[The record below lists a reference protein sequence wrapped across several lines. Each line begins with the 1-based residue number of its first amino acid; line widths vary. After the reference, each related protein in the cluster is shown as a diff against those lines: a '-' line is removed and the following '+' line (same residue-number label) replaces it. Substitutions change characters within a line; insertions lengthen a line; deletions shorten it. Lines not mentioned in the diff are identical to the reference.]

1 MEQLLLRYH
10 HALEKTPTEFVR
22 YLDSQ
27 IDWSSRL
34 IGILGTRGIGK
45 TTLMR
50 QRIKMHENIESTLYV
65 DAGDIYFG
73 SHSLYEVAENF
84 YKNGGKKLFIDEI
97 HRYENWA
104 SEVKMIYDFLED
116 FQVVYSGSSILDLER
131 GGADL
136 SRRKSQHYLYG
147 LSFREFLKWKH
158 DIDVPV
164 MTLDEVLHNK
174 QPILPSTLRPI
185 ALFKDYLRNG
195 YYPFGEETDFWD
207 KLTSAVT
214 TTLEND
220 IPQYAKLTL
229 GTIKKIKKLFY
240 FLAQHVPFKPNISKI
255 GKTLGIDRNEIP
267 DLLEYLNR
275 AQLISMVKMPG
286 NGLGAIRDVEKLF
299 LNNTNLAYALS
310 NETPDIGTLRET
322 AFCQMTCV
330 TEKVSASLA
339 TDYYIGDSSFEVGGL
354 NKGTQ
359 QIAGVPNSYIVRDDT
374 EYRAFNFIPLWHFG
388 FLY

>member
-1 MEQLLLRYH
+1 M
-10 HALEKTPTEFVR
+10 
-22 YLDSQ
+22 
-27 IDWSSRL
+27 
-34 IGILGTRGIGK
+34 
-45 TTLMR
+45 
-50 QRIKMHENIESTLYV
+50 
-65 DAGDIYFG
+65 
-73 SHSLYEVAENF
+73 
-84 YKNGGKKLFIDEI
+84 
-97 HRYENWA
+97 
-104 SEVKMIYDFLED
+104 
-116 FQVVYSGSSILDLER
+116 
-131 GGADL
+131 
-136 SRRKSQHYLYG
+136 
-147 LSFREFLKWKH
+147 
-158 DIDVPV
+158 
-164 MTLDEVLHNK
+164 
-174 QPILPSTLRPI
+174 
-185 ALFKDYLRNG
+185 
-195 YYPFGEETDFWD
+195 
-207 KLTSAVT
+207 
-214 TTLEND
+214 
-220 IPQYAKLTL
+220 
-229 GTIKKIKKLFY
+229 
-240 FLAQHVPFKPNISKI
+240 
-255 GKTLGIDRNEIP
+255 GIDRNEIP